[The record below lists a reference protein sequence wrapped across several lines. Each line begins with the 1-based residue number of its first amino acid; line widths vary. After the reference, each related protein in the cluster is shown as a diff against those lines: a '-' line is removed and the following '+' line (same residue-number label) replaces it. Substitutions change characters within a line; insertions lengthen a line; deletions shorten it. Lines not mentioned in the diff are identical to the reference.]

1 MMINFNRF
9 LDTRILLDVVYSI
22 VVPREGVERAELVP
36 ATAQLLLGIID
47 ESTNIWK
54 GNENQFLSELRNL
67 RNYPPPHEEWQI
79 D

>member
-1 MMINFNRF
+1 MIKFQQVT
-9 LDTRILLDVVYSI
+9 DTWILLDVVYSI

-54 GNENQFLSELRNL
+54 GSKNYFLSELRNS
-67 RNYPPPHEEWQI
+67 RHYPPPHEEWQI